1 GNNTTNVNNSLIFN
15 NKILVNTGSQIIP
28 NNVIFSDP
36 NFMGQFDDNID
47 ESMWEYYYLHDSSPA
62 IDAGIDV
69 SDMMPLGIDLA
80 GNYRIS
86 GNSIDMG
93 AFEFQGLTAR
103 FSAEPRTGTAPLE
116 VQFTD
121 LSSGGNVFAW
131 AWDFNSD
138 GNVDSSEQ
146 HPVFIYEENGN
157 YTVTLTINNGE
168 ASITMPN
175 FIIVSDIVNV
185 DFTADPLIG
194 TAPLAV
200 QFIDLSIGAVSWAWD
215 FGITPAS
222 SSQTPTKRI
231 NNNRISHVKNID
243 STEQNPVFIFE
254 EEGEYTIT
262 LTIND
267 GESSNTKPDF
277 IIVTQAAKADF
288 KAEPTTG
295 TAPLEVQ
302 FTCLST
308 GAFAWKWDFNND
320 GTVDSTEQNPIF
332 TYLTSGIYTVTLIIN
347 NGEDT
352 ITKQDFIDSTVSEDD
367 ETVLPFTGV
376 NLQSYP
382 NPVNISRSS
391 NTLIS
396 FNTQTKAAS
405 EPVIEI
411 YNIRGQKIRT
421 LRTGMSFYDLA
432 VLAGLAQENLDL
444 INSRNYSVIW
454 DMRDDNKGLVGSG
467 IYFYRAIVDGEIV
480 GTNRMVV
487 IK

>member
-1 GNNTTNVNNSLIFN
+1 
-15 NKILVNTGSQIIP
+15 
-28 NNVIFSDP
+28 
-36 NFMGQFDDNID
+36 
-47 ESMWEYYYLHDSSPA
+47 
-62 IDAGIDV
+62 
-69 SDMMPLGIDLA
+69 MPPINADFA
-80 GNYRIS
+80 
-86 GNSIDMG
+86 
-93 AFEFQGLTAR
+93 
-103 FSAEPRTGTAPLE
+103 AEPLIGIAPLE
-116 VQFTD
+116 VQFT
-121 LSSGGNVFAW
+121 
-131 AWDFNSD
+131 
-138 GNVDSSEQ
+138 
-146 HPVFIYEENGN
+146 
-157 YTVTLTINNGE
+157 
-168 ASITMPN
+168 
-175 FIIVSDIVNV
+175 
-185 DFTADPLIG
+185 
-194 TAPLAV
+194 
-200 QFIDLSIGAVSWAWD
+200 DLSIGAVSWAWD
-215 FGITPAS
+215 FGITPTA
-222 SSQTPTKRI
+222 SSQTRTRGI

-262 LTIND
+262 LTINN
-267 GESSNTKPDF
+267 GESSITKPDFILVVPPVYADFSAEPLYGHAPLEVQFIDQSFGAFSWAWDFNSDGNIDSIEQNPVFIFNEIGSYSVTLTINNGESTNTKPDF

-288 KAEPTTG
+288 TAEPTTG

-308 GAFAWKWDFNND
+308 GAFAWEWDFNND
-320 GTVDSTEQNPIF
+320 GTIDSTEQNPVF
-332 TYLTSGIYTVTLIIN
+332 TYLTSGIYTVTLTIN

-421 LRTGMSFYDLA
+421 LKTGMSFYDLA

-454 DMRDDNKGLVGSG
+454 DMRDDNKRLVGSG